1 MNAPVFVDTNVL
13 VYARDAGD
21 VAKQARAAA
30 WLEVLWH
37 EQAGRTSMQV
47 LSEYYVTLTRK
58 LDPGVPSAEAW
69 DDVSALF
76 TWRPQ
81 AIDGA
86 VMQRGREIEQ
96 RHRLSWWDSL
106 IVAAAAVQGCTLL
119 LSEDLQDGG
128 FYAGVSVRSPF
139 TLSVDEPVATY
150 AVAAAAAR
158 GHPRRGRPR
167 RFRVSQSPGS
177 ARAMG

>member
-1 MNAPVFVDTNVL
+1 MTAPVFVDTNVL
-13 VYARDAGD
+13 VYLRDAGNA
-21 VAKQARAAA
+21 AKQARAAA
-30 WLEVLWH
+30 WLEILWR
-37 EQAGRTSMQV
+37 EQVGRTSIQV

-76 TWRPQ
+76 MWRPQ
-81 AIDGA
+81 AIDRA

-106 IVAAAAVQGCTLL
+106 IVAAAAAQGCALL

-128 FYAGVSVRSPF
+128 VYAGVTVRSPF
-139 TLSVDEPVATY
+139 TLAVDEPAATY
-150 AVAAAAAR
+150 AVASTAAR
-158 GHPRRGRPR
+158 GHPRRGRPKR
-167 RFRVSQSPGS
+167 RVRNGLY
-177 ARAMG
+177 G